1 MKNIK
6 LYFLIFFLSLLFF
19 SNNSFGFE
27 TLSLQSTSSD
37 YNTQNIKREYSINS
51 VFDKYNPLRL
61 FSLEQKFKRNFE
73 VNHSISF
80 DKKTNDPFSFDLND
94 SSLDEK
100 KIQLNITVRF

>member
-1 MKNIK
+1 MKVNGTAVMFFIA
-6 LYFLIFFLSLLFF
+6 LIF

-27 TLSLQSTSSD
+27 TISLQNTSSD
-37 YNTQNIKREYSINS
+37 YNTRNIKREYSINS
-51 VFDKYNPLRL
+51 AFDKYNPLRL
-61 FSLEQKFKRNFE
+61 FSIDQIFKRNFE

-100 KIQLNITVRF
+100 KIQFNITVRF